1 MIRNKKI
8 AIGIASGI
16 ILAIA
21 IGAFIFYQYQFS
33 APKKGAETERIIV
46 NLTTTEEKLI
56 PILKEQGYIRSEW
69 AFNYV
74 LKKKG
79 WQGKIQPGAYKVSK
93 AMNAWQLAEV
103 LTSEPYMKWVVIPE
117 GLRKEQIAELIGEAL
132 GWDQEA
138 KKKWVGNYTS
148 MKYDEIEGVYFPDTY
163 LLPKDETG
171 LQIADRLRAKFNE
184 KFQPYAD
191 KFLKANIK
199 WTTALKLAS
208 IVQREAAGKS
218 DMPLVAGILWNRLL
232 EDMKLETDA
241 TVQYARDSVIHYG
254 KTPNDVQLAG
264 YTSEGTW
271 WTPIKTADIDI
282 ESSYNTYRNKGLPPH
297 PICNPGLEAIDAV
310 LNSAETECLYYLHD
324 SSGQIHCAKTY
335 EEHKANIE
343 KFLKGE
349 INSDGEA
356 SESWETIKQAINNC
370 EVESVWQTHARTVG
384 AKLKNGEELAAV
396 EPKLD
401 DIIDLAIAAES
412 KCGEIL
418 MGTE

>member
-1 MIRNKKI
+1 MARNKKI
-8 AIGIASGI
+8 IIGIASGT

-21 IGAFIFYQYQFS
+21 IGAFMFYQRQFS
-33 APKKGAETERIIV
+33 APQKGAETERIVV
-46 NLTTTEEKLI
+46 NLTTTEAELI

-79 WQGKIQPGAYKVSK
+79 WEEKIQPGAYKVSK
-93 AMNAWQLAEV
+93 GMNAWQLAEV
-103 LTSEPYMKWVVIPE
+103 LASEPYMKWVVIPE

-184 KFQPYAD
+184 KFASYAD
-191 KFLKANIK
+191 KFLEANIK

-232 EDMKLETDA
+232 KDMKLETDA
-241 TVQYARDSVIHYG
+241 TVQYIRDSLIHYG
-254 KTPNDVQLAG
+254 KEPNDVQLAG
-264 YTSEGTW
+264 YSSEGDW
-271 WTPIKTADIDI
+271 WKPIKAEDISI
-282 ESSYNTYRNKGLPPH
+282 KSPYNTYLNKGLPPH
-297 PICNPGLEAIDAV
+297 PICNPGLDAIDAV

-335 EEHKANIE
+335 EEHQKNIE
-343 KFLKGE
+343 NYLK
-349 INSDGEA
+349 
-356 SESWETIKQAINNC
+356 
-370 EVESVWQTHARTVG
+370 
-384 AKLKNGEELAAV
+384 
-396 EPKLD
+396 
-401 DIIDLAIAAES
+401 
-412 KCGEIL
+412 
-418 MGTE
+418 